1 MARRVTIGGERWEP
15 GELAAVVAAARA
27 LFRTCD
33 LRGEARDPADPL
45 RVVVDGPLLWRLGE
59 AVDGPYQRRE
69 WDDPA
74 LQPDAALESY
84 AGIAMR

>member
-15 GELAAVVAAARA
+15 GELAAVVAAARD
-27 LFRTCD
+27 LFRSCD
-33 LRGEARDPADPL
+33 LRGALRDPADPL
-45 RVVVDGPLLWRLGE
+45 RVVVDGPLLWALGE
-59 AVDGPYQRRE
+59 AIDAPYQRVE

-74 LQPDAALESY
+74 LQPDPAPDPY